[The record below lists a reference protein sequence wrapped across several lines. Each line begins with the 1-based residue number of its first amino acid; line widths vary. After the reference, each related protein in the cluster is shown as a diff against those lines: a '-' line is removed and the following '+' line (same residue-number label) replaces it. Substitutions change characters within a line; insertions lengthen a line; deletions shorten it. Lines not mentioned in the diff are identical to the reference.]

1 MAESR
6 LRRLRR
12 PVALVLAAL
21 VGTVALAL
29 LLAACG
35 GGDASESSSDPLVGY
50 WIGSG
55 KGAQMTMIQIHKD
68 GDTYKVLSNPDTDAG
83 AAEKVGDG
91 LVVDTHVVKMTFT
104 PTPQDKLDLQFTGEM
119 FKEPVSVTL
128 SRVTEAE
135 YKDGAVA
142 YGLVAIRRGLAMW
155 KAGGGKQY
163 PPAKEVTPTGMLSK
177 MISWPPNL
185 FTGGPMVP
193 EASTGNFVYAPTK
206 GGKSYTLKGY
216 LADGSTLGK

>member
-1 MAESR
+1 
-6 LRRLRR
+6 
-12 PVALVLAAL
+12 VLAAL
-21 VGTVALAL
+21 IGTAALAI

-35 GGDASESSSDPLVGY
+35 GGNSTSESGDPLVGY

-68 GDTYKVLSNPDTDAG
+68 GDAYKVLSNPDRDAG
-83 AAEKVGDG
+83 TAKKEGDD
-91 LVVDTHVVKMTFT
+91 LVIDTHVVKLRFT
-104 PTPQDKLDLQFTGEM
+104 PQPQDKLNLEFTGEM
-119 FKEPVSVTL
+119 FKQPVNVSL

-142 YGLVAIRRGLAMW
+142 YGLVVLRRGLAMW
-155 KAGGGKQY
+155 KSGGGKEY

-177 MISWPPNL
+177 MIAWPSNL
-185 FTGGPMVP
+185 FTNGPMVP
-193 EASTGNFVYAPTK
+193 EASTGNFVYAPTQ
-206 GGKSYTLKGY
+206 GGKSYSLKGY